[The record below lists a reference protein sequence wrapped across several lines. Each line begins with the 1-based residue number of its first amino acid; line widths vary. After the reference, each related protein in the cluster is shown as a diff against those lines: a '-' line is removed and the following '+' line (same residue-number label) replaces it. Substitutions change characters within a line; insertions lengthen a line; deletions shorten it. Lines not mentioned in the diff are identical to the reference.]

1 MPPRA
6 RISEQSRIA
15 EIERRLKEQFPAVS
29 FEVLDAAVRE
39 HHSRFQASPIR
50 DFIPLLVEKRVRQ
63 ELADASPSQ
72 PVA

>member
-1 MPPRA
+1 M
-6 RISEQSRIA
+6 SEQTRIA
-15 EIERRLKEQFPAVS
+15 EIERRLMEQFPGIS
-29 FEVLDAAVRE
+29 IEVLDAAVRE

-63 ELADASPSQ
+63 ELAEASLSH